1 MTNDID
7 KTSPHYKG
15 DFGSIYEVNKKFP
28 NGGVAGDYVEID
40 GWAHYWNADRGT
52 WCVNAQR
59 DSYWDELIT
68 GIIEKFKLFKGATY
82 MGVAGLD
89 TVPQEFAGAK
99 MYYFATVAGTYKN
112 FGGLV
117 VPQGIN
123 VLYSENGISWVCSTL
138 LEVAQELGMST
149 RNVVSQKVVK
159 DALDLK
165 ANQSAVNEALAKK
178 ADKETVKTELG
189 KKFDKAS
196 IAQESGDAEDKVM
209 SQKVVSDKLNDL
221 QDSKIDKTSITH
233 ELGDSK
239 ENVVSQFALPFRE
252 IESPD
257 FIKVIV
263 DAEDHLLFTINLDG
277 EVDWGKGIPAP
288 IRAKLQEIINQC
300 QQDKTDLTEAI
311 NTIIQVLAT
320 SIPDLQEGKVDKEEG
335 KSLIE
340 NEIKE
345 QFKLVENDEFIK
357 ISTDSEDRILEAFY
371 KETGK
376 PYFPL
381 NEMYHIVKNEEWLYV
396 IIDKEDHI
404 LSGIRVDLSTY
415 PDNKS
420 ETDLLSKNFYA
431 NTFRSLGIPKLSKL
445 DFDYNIII
453 IDGQSLSVGSETG
466 NVVYQTDR
474 NENCFMLGNNV
485 NVGNSKN
492 VSSEVLQ
499 PLSSVSG
506 ENCITSAVLYLASI
520 LQSNQVDKKIIA
532 ISVGQGGTTI
542 EQLSKG
548 TSSGFY
554 ENRFLSSLKRIKE
567 LCDRDSKTVGVSNI
581 IWMQGESNSNDT
593 TSDYKNKL
601 RNLYVQMRKDI
612 QDIFSQESI
621 PPMLMYG
628 SFSGLFFCHNIPQAM
643 VELSEE
649 HNDMFLSNPI
659 YQLPAYMYGH
669 LSGNGVVWYGSY
681 LGKSLYELNCNSEPE
696 VLKVI
701 SAYFINMRTIKLDF
715 CIPVKPLV
723 FDVNMKPKLD
733 NYGFELKKDG
743 SSIPIN
749 VKLLGDSIY
758 IILEENADLNSV
770 YSLQYV
776 IHYGNTSKA
785 NITYGNVRDSSKC
798 LSKYEYKDDSEEYG
812 SSLYSG
818 WEEIENDGSVFTPVS
833 ENVFGTLFKPGD
845 KVSITSHNNTRYFKC
860 ISQTM
865 FPPYSFVG
873 GKPENIAYGD
883 RLPLSNWLIPF
894 EKEIDK
900 SLIKI

>member
-1 MTNDID
+1 M
-7 KTSPHYKG
+7 
-15 DFGSIYEVNKKFP
+15 
-28 NGGVAGDYVEID
+28 
-40 GWAHYWNADRGT
+40 GT
-52 WCVNAQR
+52 
-59 DSYWDELIT
+59 T
-68 GIIEKFKLFKGATY
+68 
-82 MGVAGLD
+82 
-89 TVPQEFAGAK
+89 
-99 MYYFATVAGTYKN
+99 
-112 FGGLV
+112 
-117 VPQGIN
+117 
-123 VLYSENGISWVCSTL
+123 
-138 LEVAQELGMST
+138 
-149 RNVVSQKVVK
+149 
-159 DALDLK
+159 
-165 ANQSAVNEALAKK
+165 
-178 ADKETVKTELG
+178 
-189 KKFDKAS
+189 
-196 IAQESGDAEDKVM
+196 
-209 SQKVVSDKLNDL
+209 KLNIGKIPISKGEYQEGTAYQRL
-221 QDSKIDKTSITH
+221 NQVTMLGSTYQSKIDDNTSAPAQMGADGAVENINTDKWLCIAVGNVSAAKKVVYNNETSGLEAGNVQEAIDEVGSKVSDLADNTEIRNEDGATIKT
-233 ELGDSK
+233 
-239 ENVVSQFALPFRE
+239 PFRE
-252 IESPD
+252 IESPE

-263 DAEDHLLFTINLDG
+263 DANDHLLFSINLDG

-300 QQDKTDLTEAI
+300 QQDKTDILESI
-311 NTIIQVLAT
+311 NAAKEELFESFTALM
-320 SIPDLQEGKVDKEEG
+320 EGKVDKEEG
-335 KSLIE
+335 KSLIK
-340 NEIKE
+340 NTIKE
-345 QFKLVENDEFIK
+345 QLELVENEEFIK
-357 ISTDSEDRILEAFY
+357 LVCDSEERILGAYY
-371 KETGK
+371 KETGE
-376 PYFPL
+376 PFFPF
-381 NEMYHIVKNEEWLYV
+381 NDMYHIVKNEEWLYV
-396 IIDKEDHI
+396 IIDKENHI

-548 TSSGFY
+548 ASSGFY

-567 LCDRDSKTVGVSNI
+567 LCAIDKKTVGVSNI
-581 IWMQGESNSNDT
+581 VWMQGESNSNDT
-593 TSDYKNKL
+593 TGDYKNKL
-601 RNLYVQMRKDI
+601 RNLYIQMCKDI
-612 QDIFSQESI
+612 QDIFSQDSI

-743 SSIPIN
+743 NPIQIE

-758 IILEENADLNSV
+758 IILNENADLNSV

-812 SSLYSG
+812 SSLYNG

-873 GKPENIAYGD
+873 GKPKNIAYGD
-883 RLPLSNWLIPF
+883 RLPLCNWLIPF